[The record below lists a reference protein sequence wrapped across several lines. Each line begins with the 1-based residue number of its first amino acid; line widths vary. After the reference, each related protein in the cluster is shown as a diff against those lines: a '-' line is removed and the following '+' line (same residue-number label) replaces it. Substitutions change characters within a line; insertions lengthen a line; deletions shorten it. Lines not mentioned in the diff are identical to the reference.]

1 MEENK
6 VNECPLSDA
15 DKQEDAVVVSETDSD
30 VEQDDSAVKAQ
41 ELMDL
46 LSNPEF
52 LRAYKKSRPDIYGR
66 RVVSKEERKKKKA
79 KRRMAKKSRR

>member
-1 MEENK
+1 MENVKEKDIEMQDVQVAN
-6 VNECPLSDA
+6 V
-15 DKQEDAVVVSETDSD
+15 DSD
-30 VEQDDSAVKAQ
+30 VEQEQTDAETKAQ

-46 LSNPEF
+46 LNDPEF

-66 RVVSKEERKKKKA
+66 RVVSKEEKKKKKA

>member
-1 MEENK
+1 MEDKK
-6 VNECPLSDA
+6 VDEGLLVEANEQVDA
-15 DKQEDAVVVSETDSD
+15 AVVSETDSN
-30 VEQDDSAVKAQ
+30 VEQDDSAGKAQ

-46 LSNPEF
+46 LSDPEF

-79 KRRMAKKSRR
+79 KRRMANKSRR